1 MFRLAKITGKG
12 RGLLASEA
20 IAAGTVIERA
30 PVVRLGPADRSLVDR
45 TALFAYT
52 FVDPEAF
59 AAGTGADEPAPAG
72 GHDCLL
78 AFGNLTFCN
87 HSEQPNAVVRWT
99 ADDIGLWASL
109 EALRSIEGGEEIT
122 LYYTNISEYTAADFF
137 I

>member
-1 MFRLAKITGKG
+1 MFRLARIAGKG

-20 IAAGTVIERA
+20 IAAGSVIERA
-30 PVVRLGPADRSLVDR
+30 PVVRLADADRAVVDR

-59 AAGTGADEPAPAG
+59 GPDTPGE

-87 HSEQPNAVVRWT
+87 HSAQPNATVRWMS
-99 ADDIGLWASL
+99 DDVGWWASL
-109 EALRSIEGGEEIT
+109 EALRSIAADEEIT
-122 LYYTNISEYTAADFF
+122 LYYTNISEYSAGDLF